1 MTIAAF
7 VSFFLWCGFVWRL
20 RGGALRTLLG
30 IDVGTQAT
38 RALCSGAICLLAAAG
53 AGLMVD
59 LLAFVALWV
68 GLGATGWGPF
78 QGDGLSAPLPLT
90 PERSWLRWFPRALG
104 LVEGTMAYDTVG
116 LCMAGL
122 VCMAPLAL
130 VCGYASA
137 WRPLSI
143 SAPLVA
149 GALFPV
155 PYAIARL
162 GLPSIPN
169 FASGQAWGEVGAGI
183 LVGAALGFVFIL

>member
-1 MTIAAF
+1 MTIAGFIAF
-7 VSFFLWCGFVWRL
+7 CAWCGFVWRL

-30 IDVGTQAT
+30 VDVGTQAT

-53 AGLMVD
+53 AGLIAS

-68 GLGATGWGPF
+68 GLAATGWGPF
-78 QGDGLSAPLPLT
+78 QGDGLSPPVPLT

-116 LCMAGL
+116 LCVAGL
-122 VCMAPLAL
+122 VCMAPLAI
-130 VCGYASA
+130 VCGYASG
-137 WRPLSI
+137 W
-143 SAPLVA
+143 SAVSVAAQLLA
-149 GALFPV
+149 GAAFPV

-162 GLPSIPN
+162 GLPPIPN
-169 FASGQAWGEVGAGI
+169 FADGQSWGEVGVGM